1 VRQTTGFAGEAV
13 ITHDRPCDRRGRPL
27 PWAVITTEIQA
38 LKESHRKT
46 WASGDYAR
54 IAELVTD
61 VGERVVE
68 RAGVR
73 AGSDVLDVAAGTGN
87 ASIPAAAAGAH
98 VIATDL
104 TPELFAAGRERARRA
119 GVELEWIAA
128 DAEDLPFEDERFD
141 YVLST
146 LGVQFVP
153 RHEVVASELVRVC
166 RPGGTIALGNW
177 AADGYIGRFW
187 TTMGPYLPPPPDYAS
202 PPARWG
208 RSEHVE
214 GLFAEY
220 AVDLTFERSALD
232 FEADSAATF
241 VDMMADFY
249 GPLLQARHKLS
260 SDGRWDALRTE
271 LIAVS
276 NELNTAGESGF
287 RVPSDYVITL
297 AHKRKL

>member
-1 VRQTTGFAGEAV
+1 MSV
-13 ITHDRPCDRRGRPL
+13 IT
-27 PWAVITTEIQA
+27 AEIQA
-38 LKESHRKT
+38 VKDAHRKT

-87 ASIPAAAAGAH
+87 ASIPAARVGAQ

-104 TPELFAAGRERARRA
+104 TPELFTAGRQRASEA
-119 GVELEWIAA
+119 GVQVEWLAA

-141 YVLST
+141 YVLSS

-166 RPGGTIALGNW
+166 RTGGTIVLGNW

-187 TTMGPYLPPPPDYAS
+187 TIMGPYLPPPPDFAS
-202 PPARWG
+202 PPAGWG
-208 RSEHVE
+208 RPEHVE
-214 GLFAEY
+214 QLFAQYPVEVT
-220 AVDLTFERSALD
+220 AERHSLD
-232 FEADSAATF
+232 FEADSAEAF
-241 VDMMADFY
+241 IDILADYY
-249 GPLLQARHKLS
+249 GPLLQARNKLT
-260 SDGRWDALRTE
+260 DAGRWEALRDE
-271 LIAVS
+271 LISLS
-276 NELNTAGESGF
+276 NEMNAAGDGHF
-287 RVPSDYVITL
+287 RAPSEYLVTH
-297 AHKRKL
+297 AGKRK

>member
-1 VRQTTGFAGEAV
+1 MTQQIGESATPL
-13 ITHDRPCDRRGRPL
+13 IT
-27 PWAVITTEIQA
+27 AEIQA
-38 LKESHRKT
+38 VKDAHRKT

-68 RAGVR
+68 RAGVQ

-87 ASIPAAAAGAH
+87 ASIPAARAGAQ

-104 TPELFAAGRERARRA
+104 TPELFTAGRQRASKA
-119 GVELEWIAA
+119 GVQVEWLAA

-141 YVLST
+141 YVLSS

-166 RPGGTIALGNW
+166 RGGGTIVLGNW

-187 TTMGPYLPPPPDYAS
+187 TIMGPYLPPPPDFAQ
-202 PPARWG
+202 PPADWG

-214 GLFAEY
+214 QLFAEY
-220 AVDLTFERSALD
+220 PVDLTSERYALD
-232 FEADSAATF
+232 FEADSAEAFIDTL
-241 VDMMADFY
+241 ADYY
-249 GPLLQARHKLS
+249 GPLLQARNKLTAT
-260 SDGRWDALRTE
+260 GRWEALRDE
-271 LIAVS
+271 LIALS
-276 NELNTAGESGF
+276 NEMNAADDGHF
-287 RVPSDYVITL
+287 RAPSEYLVTL
-297 AHKRKL
+297 AGKLT